1 MRLLV
6 LREIGREADAPRW
19 SPEALRARFSYL
31 DPVKLETVLKRLRD
45 NALLAIG
52 EDAHYALSDTG
63 RNAVA
68 AIAMLLH
75 FGEEEDAE
83 LGFLTAQLAGLQAV
97 GGITAESLGHLL
109 SKLNDLT
116 WHFEEAIASG
126 SEFRILDARRRLSAN
141 GRWLERGTDILNK
154 LLADPEVD
162 FDIARIAQRI
172 GLAQSRLARVD
183 AAFQRALNKIESQRV
198 TLGASGISSSDVA
211 AWLRS
216 LDAGTLA
223 GLALEAFATVPE
235 LPLLAGGHELLDR
248 AEALLEGG
256 GGAIA
261 ADVALPPSDAAG
273 NEITL
278 HAEDLRML
286 EHFTRRL
293 GALAAA
299 QPLHQVVAG
308 GGFAPASYRLSPPR
322 PARRRRKRRRRGQRA
337 QQPRRRP
344 GRQLHAAGAGRGVRR
359 HADTGRRGRNCRD
372 DARRGPSAH
381 ARPGRSL
388 TPGIAHGTR
397 TQDPHRAPARPALA
411 RAQRPPGAAR
421 AGGRDLP
428 PRARPA
434 ARRRRPAPA
443 RQPLRRP
450 CRRRAATRARRAGV
464 RRRAR
469 VRRQQPR
476 PRPRRDRA
484 AGDHLGADRAAQ
496 ARAPGHPPRNSSTT
510 ARPTSSAATSRWRM
524 AKRYRARSPRPR

>member
-1 MRLLV
+1 MTAPFLSDFLAPGVDPDEVPELAALASARPLLDAFITLFRGTEDEVLMRLLV

-261 ADVALPPSDAAG
+261 ADVALPPPDAAG

-308 GGFAPASYRLSPPR
+308 GGFAPASYRLSLL
-322 PARRRRKRRRRGQRA
+322 ALLADGA
-337 QQPRRRP
+337 SAD
-344 GRQLHAAGAGRGVRR
+344 AAG
-359 HADTGRRGRNCRD
+359 
-372 DARRGPSAH
+372 SAH
-381 ARPGRSL
+381 SSHDDGPVGSFMRLALDVEFGDTL
-388 TPGIAHGTR
+388 TPVGADEIAAMTLGE
-397 TQDPHRAPARPALA
+397 
-411 RAQRPPGAAR
+411 
-421 AGGRDLP
+421 
-428 PRARPA
+428 
-434 ARRRRPAPA
+434 
-443 RQPLRRP
+443 
-450 CRRRAATRARRAGV
+450 V
-464 RRRAR
+464 
-469 VRRQQPR
+469 R
-476 PRPRRDRA
+476 PRTPVQ
-484 AGDHLGADRAAQ
+484 AGA
-496 ARAPGHPPRNSSTT
+496 
-510 ARPTSSAATSRWRM
+510 
-524 AKRYRARSPRPR
+524 